1 MVVAGA
7 ANVRVIGQQLALPG
21 RSRWRTAVKAVLED
35 RLDRAAGAGADVEA
49 ALAGRLQPL
58 GAVMARQAQNADR
71 GAIFLFGLVVTSA
84 PKVPI

>member
-1 MVVAGA
+1 
-7 ANVRVIGQQLALPG
+7 
-21 RSRWRTAVKAVLED
+21 
-35 RLDRAAGAGADVEA
+35 LDRAAGAGADVEA